1 MPVRNLGKNLNK
13 TTKLSPAE
21 QRVISSAERG
31 EFRNFGEGDPSQGA
45 NWGEERTVS
54 ADVIYALC
62 CGKGEEWPVHAKG
75 VRIRGARIV
84 GTLDFEAAI
93 LRCPLHL
100 VSCFIEQRMCFD
112 DARLP
117 SLVLSGSFTQGLQAD
132 GMVCEGSVS
141 LREGFSA
148 KGEVRLRDAM
158 IGGSLL
164 CQGGNFKNS
173 RGYALGADRLNCK
186 GSVFLSESFSAE
198 GEVRLLGATIGNNLD
213 CHGGSFENPEG
224 DALSLYNANVTGTLR
239 WSGLQSPP
247 KGRVRLTAAQVGSLV
262 DEPESWPEKWSLLL
276 NGFRYAR
283 IQPMDAKM
291 RTQWLSRAPYGAQPY
306 EQLATV
312 LRSHGRQ
319 EDAKKILIAKQR
331 ARVRHG
337 SDPRFVKLW
346 IKFLGFT
353 IGYGFRPGRA
363 VWGLL
368 LLWLFGFGVFS
379 YAERHAMMAPSDVG
393 VMSTA
398 SWTENR
404 KVPPEYAAYPPFS
417 AFAYSLD
424 TMLPI
429 VNFNMESYWEPSR
442 SQEKSGTREWA
453 IFVWWYLR
461 LHIALGWI
469 LTTLAVLGFAGLV
482 RQD

>member
-1 MPVRNLGKNLNK
+1 MPEGNLGKTLNK
-13 TTKLSPAE
+13 TMKLRDAE

-31 EFRNFGEGDPSQGA
+31 EFRNFGEGDPSEGA
-45 NWGEERTVS
+45 DWGEERTVS

-62 CGKGEEWPVHAKG
+62 CGTGEEWPVHAKG

-93 LRCPLHL
+93 LRCPLYL
-100 VSCFIEQRMCFD
+100 ASCFIEQRMCFD

-117 SLVLSGSFTQGLQAD
+117 SLVLSGSFTQGISAD
-132 GMVCEGSVS
+132 GIVSKDSVFLNDS
-141 LREGFSA
+141 FSA
-148 KGEVRLRDAM
+148 K
-158 IGGSLL
+158 
-164 CQGGNFKNS
+164 
-173 RGYALGADRLNCK
+173 
-186 GSVFLSESFSAE
+186 
-198 GEVRLLGATIGNNLD
+198 GEVRLLGATIGGGLD
-213 CHGGSFENPEG
+213 CEGGSFENPDG
-224 DALSLYNANVTGTLR
+224 DAFNLYNAKVAGTLR

-262 DEPESWPEKWSLLL
+262 DDPKSWPEKGSLLL
-276 NGFRYAR
+276 DGFHYAR
-283 IQPMDAKM
+283 IQPMGAKM

-319 EDAKKILIAKQR
+319 EDAKRILIAGQR
-331 ARVRHG
+331 ARVRYG
-337 SDPRFVKLW
+337 SDPWFVKLW

-353 IGYGFRPGRA
+353 IGYGFRPSLA
-363 VWGLL
+363 VGWLL
-368 LLWLFGFGVFS
+368 FLWLIGSVVFS
-379 YAERHAMMAPSDVG
+379 CAERHAMMAPSDVG

-404 KVPPEYAAYPPFS
+404 KVPPEYADYPPFS
-417 AFAYSLD
+417 AIAYSLD

-429 VNFNMESYWEPSR
+429 VNLHMESYWEPSR

-453 IFVWWYLR
+453 VWWYLR
-461 LHIALGWI
+461 GHIALGWI